1 MMATSVQILPLDM
14 NSGLSSMNI
23 WRSPLDTKKLGQFIR
38 DICLSTGD
46 DVRIL
51 SQKNLPKSYAWGLA
65 LGKIP
70 SNFCR
75 NLRWIL
81 NMMVWKRCFLR
92 NSLSG
97 CNNVA
102 ISRRYPWHH
111 CCGSIRVT
119 WRKTERVNLA
129 KHEVQMF
136 QMAWIV
142 KFKCRKSHRRFLHW
156 SWWIA
161 VFFGRNFT
169 FSFQSDRIVSS
180 QHPLPQKILD
190 GEDGPLLSTTIFYW
204 IIWIMIL
211 DIMGGSGTEM
221 M

>member
-1 MMATSVQILPLDM
+1 MTPKIGQDRRASWLAYIFHAWVAKHHQLAVAHLKVKATYIEKSLDATSGEIVTTKMMATSVQILPLDM
-14 NSGLSSMNI
+14 NSGLSNMKI
-23 WRSPLDTKKLGQFIR
+23 WRSPLDTQKNQGQFIR

-46 DVRIL
+46 DVRVL
-51 SQKNLPKSYAWGLA
+51 PQKNLPKSYAWGLA

-70 SNFCR
+70 SNFYR

-136 QMAWIV
+136 KW
-142 KFKCRKSHRRFLHW
+142 HEL
-156 SWWIA
+156 
-161 VFFGRNFT
+161 
-169 FSFQSDRIVSS
+169 
-180 QHPLPQKILD
+180 
-190 GEDGPLLSTTIFYW
+190 
-204 IIWIMIL
+204 
-211 DIMGGSGTEM
+211 
-221 M
+221 

>member
-1 MMATSVQILPLDM
+1 MVISNGTFDVWIVTPKICQDRRAFWLAYIFHAWVAKHHQLAVAHLKVRATYIEKSQDATSGEIVTTKMMATSVQILRVDM
-14 NSGLSSMNI
+14 NSGLSNMKI
-23 WRSPLDTKKLGQFIR
+23 WRSPLDTKKQGQFIR
-38 DICLSTGD
+38 DICYQLVTMSEFCHYD
-46 DVRIL
+46 
-51 SQKNLPKSYAWGLA
+51 LPKSYAWGLA

-70 SNFCR
+70 SNLYR

-81 NMMVWKRCFLR
+81 DMMVWKRCFLR

-136 QMAWIV
+136 KW
-142 KFKCRKSHRRFLHW
+142 HEL
-156 SWWIA
+156 
-161 VFFGRNFT
+161 
-169 FSFQSDRIVSS
+169 
-180 QHPLPQKILD
+180 
-190 GEDGPLLSTTIFYW
+190 
-204 IIWIMIL
+204 
-211 DIMGGSGTEM
+211 
-221 M
+221 